1 MSSGN
6 GPILVPIDF
15 SEQSFIALSQS
26 YNLARL
32 TNSPIRLLHVID
44 QDFFSSITEGLL
56 SQYNY
61 GDTIKEDLQ
70 NRLDEI
76 AVKIKQEQNIV
87 AFTNLRT
94 GKIYNEIIEESKD
107 SSASLIVMGTMGSST
122 LMKKFMGS
130 NASRVIREAE
140 CPVITIKGTEHRK
153 GCDNILLPLDLTK
166 ETKEK
171 VSKVIELARLYKSHV
186 HIVTILESDD
196 EFILKKLERQMEQV
210 KEFVEGE
217 DIPCSVA
224 FSKSDNVAEGI
235 NEYAKQLNADLVV
248 IMTQQE
254 LNFSDL
260 FLGPK
265 AQEVIN
271 LLDIPV
277 LCIRPL
283 KRKDLTEFVL
293 S

>member
-277 LCIRPL
+277 LCIRPI

>member
-87 AFTNLRT
+87 AVTNLRT

-277 LCIRPL
+277 LCIRPI

>member
-1 MSSGN
+1 MGSGN

-15 SEQSFIALSQS
+15 SDQSFIALSQS

-32 TNSPIRLLHVID
+32 TNSYIRLLHVID
-44 QDFFSSITEGLL
+44 QDFFSSLTEGLF

-70 NRLDEI
+70 KRLDEI
-76 AVKIKQEQNIV
+76 AVKIKQEQKIV
-87 AFTNLRT
+87 AVTNLRT

-107 SSASLIVMGTMGSST
+107 CDASIIVMGTMGSST
-122 LMKKFMGS
+122 LMKKFLGS

-171 VSKVIELARLYKSHV
+171 VSKTIEIARLYKSHV

-196 EFILKKLERQMEQV
+196 EFIIKKLERQMEQV
-210 KEFVEGE
+210 KEFVESE
-217 DIPCSVA
+217 NISCSTACIKNDDVA
-224 FSKSDNVAEGI
+224 QGI
-235 NEYAKQLNADLVV
+235 NDYAKEINADLVV

-277 LCIRPL
+277 LCIRPV